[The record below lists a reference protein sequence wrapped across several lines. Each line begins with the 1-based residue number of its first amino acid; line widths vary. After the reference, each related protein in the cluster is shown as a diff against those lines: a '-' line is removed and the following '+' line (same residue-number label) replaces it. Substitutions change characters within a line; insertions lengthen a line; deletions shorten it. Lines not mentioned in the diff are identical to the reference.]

1 MLAELDQITSILS
14 NVCVILI
21 ITWMVIKYFQ
31 FKKYISYYIKMT
43 QQPDQIDQ
51 ILLQAVASNSVET
64 ADVQSA
70 GNKMKEKNNSSCC
83 WWKKAD
89 DILVK

>member
-21 ITWMVIKYFQ
+21 ITWMAIKYFQ

-51 ILLQAVASNSVET
+51 LLLQAVASNSVEP

-70 GNKMKEKNNSSCC
+70 GNKMKEK
-83 WWKKAD
+83 K
-89 DILVK
+89 

>member
-14 NVCVILI
+14 NVYVILI
-21 ITWMVIKYFQ
+21 ITWMVIKSWQ

-51 ILLQAVASNSVET
+51 LLLQASQVDAVASSLLA
-64 ADVQSA
+64 ADNTQDST
-70 GNKMKEKNNSSCC
+70 KMKEKL
-83 WWKKAD
+83 
-89 DILVK
+89 I